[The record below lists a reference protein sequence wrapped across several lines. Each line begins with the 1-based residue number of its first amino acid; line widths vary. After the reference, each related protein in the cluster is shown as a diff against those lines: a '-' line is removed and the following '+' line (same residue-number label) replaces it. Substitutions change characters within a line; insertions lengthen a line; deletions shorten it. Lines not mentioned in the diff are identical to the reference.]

1 MTDQERTSADR
12 RADGQD
18 RAAEPTGTRVTVGSH
33 AADLL
38 SDLDRTP
45 RPDDDSSSL
54 PRPSFAAWLG
64 SLGSGSEND
73 TMLRFAPSAANSV
86 DITHAHPSGLVQFMA
101 GRRTRLSTLLRTP
114 DGFAASRGTARQ
126 LRGKIQELAEDR
138 GVDVGYVAAG
148 LATWRIVDEGRS
160 TQYSAPVLL
169 ARLSLTLRPE
179 QDDYELQMTERAR
192 LNPALARYFRDRF
205 GITLS
210 PQDYRSAAYATA
222 KFEPMPAMELLRHQG
237 QEVRGLVVEHR
248 LLVSTFADLAD
259 TASVDVVDSSH
270 PVVSALYDAQT
281 GMVPR
286 RAELAET
293 GLPPLDERH
302 PRDETLVLDADAS
315 QQRVLDHISSGQ
327 SLVVDTPPGT
337 GQTQTAAN
345 AAAQLAAAG
354 KRVLVVAERTA
365 TLQDFKG
372 RLGSVGLDSMVLD
385 LPAGAGPE
393 GTRHQL
399 IEALLRT
406 ERATEPA
413 VNRVQS
419 TVVERRHRLIDHVRS
434 LHSVR
439 ERWGCSPFQAM
450 QSLAALTA
458 LPTPPST
465 TVRLKRSVLDSTVNR
480 EQTASKLVRAGELG
494 SFSRSSTESPWYG
507 ARLRNVQETEEAFG
521 LAEDLAQSV
530 PTLQA
535 KLDQATAQAQIS
547 TGASFTEWMQQIRLL
562 TDVRTSLDQFTPD
575 IFDRP
580 VTDLISAT
588 ATGAWRRQHGV
599 EMSSMTRSR
608 LRRVA
613 KEYIRPG
620 VNIPDLHESLV
631 AVQEQRAQWGRWAT
645 TQRHPS
651 VPSGLESL
659 ATQGAEVD
667 VALQR
672 LQGMLAGQQDTDLLL
687 ENLPADRL
695 RATLDR
701 LVQDRQTLATLPE
714 RTLVNDQLREHGL
727 AELMTDLRRREVPQD
742 QLTSELE
749 LAWWQSALEAM
760 ISGDDYLA
768 MVDGDSLRRL
778 EAEYR
783 LADAAHLESGAARL
797 RWTLAS
803 RWQSGT
809 SQYRASA
816 RALKSLLKDGS
827 PDADSLARLDHELLQ
842 SLVPVWTTSPLALAE
857 FSGELRFDTVLLL
870 DAESLALTTA
880 LGAVSRADQVVAF
893 GDDVSGSPQPFH
905 VSVDPTATTEG
916 PREVESAYAA
926 LSVVLP
932 TLQQT
937 VMHRGLDRRLT
948 RLLGG
953 QLYEGRLEMMPLAG
967 ELTGTQRPVR
977 VEFLPGGTGMPG
989 AGDEGVE
996 STTTEVNRAVD
1007 LVFEHI
1013 RRHPEESLAVITAS
1027 PLHARRVAEA
1037 IRLNLPNNP
1046 WAAPYFSHTEEPFVV
1061 APMARARGLV
1071 RDQVIFTLGYGRTP
1085 HGRVVHHFGP
1095 LSEPGGRELYATAMT
1110 RARHRLHVLSCIHPE
1125 DIDPQRLGGG
1135 ALDFYGLLHT
1145 YLKDV
1150 SVQGSEA
1157 ARDPL
1162 VADLAHRLSQRHGT
1176 VIPDF
1181 AGAVDL
1187 AAWNPLGMPSWD
1199 GQSSGDPAVPVALL
1213 SDGSDQYRSMSVRE
1227 RSRQRPEQLEH
1238 NGWRYLPLWTID
1250 VFADPGGCAATIASY
1265 LGLPAAGE
1273 GPGADAQDFA
1283 ADEDETPVDTTGLDP
1298 APQGNPVEDEPDQDR
1313 DQDRDDS
1320 GEVGL
1325 DELFDGQDRDER

>member
-1 MTDQERTSADR
+1 MTDQERTSADE
-12 RADGQD
+12 RAEGREPD
-18 RAAEPTGTRVTVGSH
+18 RGRQAGRPQSTSAEFLT
-33 AADLL
+33 DL
-38 SDLDRTP
+38 SDP
-45 RPDDDSSSL
+45 QGPDDGASTL
-54 PRPSFAAWLG
+54 HRPSFSAWLG

-73 TMLRFAPSAANSV
+73 TMLRFAPSVANSV
-86 DITHAHPSGLVQFMA
+86 DISHAHPSGLVQFMA

-114 DGFAASRGTARQ
+114 EGFAASRGTARQ

-148 LATWRIVDEGRS
+148 LATWRIVEEGRS
-160 TQYSAPVLL
+160 TQFSAPVLL
-169 ARLSLTLRPE
+169 ARISLTLRRE
-179 QDDYELQMTERAR
+179 QDDYELQMSERAR
-192 LNPALARYFRDRF
+192 LNPALVRFFRDRF
-205 GITLS
+205 GIALD
-210 PQDYRSAAYATA
+210 PVDYRNAAYATA
-222 KFEPMPAMELLRHQG
+222 KFEPMPALELLRHQG
-237 QEVRGLVVEHR
+237 QEIRGLVVENR

-259 TASVDVVDSSH
+259 TASVDVVDSTH
-270 PVVSALYDAQT
+270 PVVSALYDAHT

-286 RAELAET
+286 REELVET

-315 QQRVLDHISSGQ
+315 QQRVLDQIGTGQ
-327 SLVVDTPPGT
+327 SLVVNTPPGT

-345 AAAQLAAAG
+345 AAAQLASAG

-365 TLQDFKG
+365 TLDDFKA

-385 LPAGAGPE
+385 LPAGGGPE
-393 GTRHQL
+393 NVRRQL
-399 IEALLRT
+399 VEALLRT

-413 VNRVQS
+413 VSRVQS
-419 TVVERRHRLIDHVRS
+419 TVVERRHRLTDHVRS

-507 ARLRNVQETEEAFG
+507 ARLRNVQETEEAYG
-521 LAEDLAQSV
+521 LAEDLAASV
-530 PTLQA
+530 PALQA

-547 TGASFTEWMQQIRLL
+547 TGTTFSQWVRQIRLL
-562 TDVRTSLDQFTPD
+562 TDVRTSLDRFTPD

-588 ATGAWRRQHGV
+588 ASGAWRKQHGV

-620 VNIPDLHESLV
+620 VTIPDLHESLV
-631 AVQEQRAQWGRWAT
+631 AVQDQRAQWSQWAT
-645 TQRHPS
+645 SQRHPA
-651 VPSGLESL
+651 VPSGLEAL
-659 ATQGAEVD
+659 ASQGAEVT
-667 VALQR
+667 AAMHR
-672 LQGMLAGQQDTDLLL
+672 LQGMLAEPQDPDQKL
-687 ENLPADRL
+687 ENLPADQL

-701 LVQDRQTLATLPE
+701 LVQDRETLATLPE

-727 AELMTDLRRREVPQD
+727 ADLMTDLRRREVPTER
-742 QLTSELE
+742 LTSELE

-768 MVDGDSLRRL
+768 MVDGEALRRL
-778 EAEYR
+778 ESEYR
-783 LADAAHLESGAARL
+783 LADAAHLETGGARL
-797 RWTLAS
+797 RWTLAE
-803 RWQSGT
+803 RWNQGT
-809 SQYRASA
+809 SQFRASA

-870 DAESLALTTA
+870 DAESLALVTA
-880 LGAVSRADQVVAF
+880 LGAISRADQVVAF

-905 VSVDPTATTEG
+905 VSVDPTATIEG
-916 PREVESAYAA
+916 PREVESVYAA
-926 LSVVLP
+926 LSEVLP
-932 TLQQT
+932 TLGQT

-948 RLLGG
+948 RLLAG
-953 QLYEGRLEMMPLAG
+953 QLYEGRLDMLPLAS
-967 ELTGTQRPVR
+967 ELTGSDRPVR

-996 STTTEVNRAVD
+996 STTTEVNKTVD

-1013 RRHPEESLAVITAS
+1013 QRRPQESLAVITAS

-1046 WAAPYFSHTEEPFVV
+1046 WATPFFSRAQEPFVV

-1145 YLKDV
+1145 YLKDARP
-1150 SVQGSEA
+1150 QGADS

-1162 VADLAHRLSQRHGT
+1162 VADLAHRLAQRHGT

-1181 AGAVDL
+1181 AGSVDL

-1199 GQSSGDPAVPVALL
+1199 GQSAGEPAVPVALL

-1227 RSRQRPEQLEH
+1227 RSRQRPDQLER
-1238 NGWRYLPLWTID
+1238 NGWRYLPMWTID
-1250 VFADPGGCAATIASY
+1250 VFSDPAGCASTVASY

-1273 GPGADAQDFA
+1273 GPGGDAA
-1283 ADEDETPVDTTGLDP
+1283 AFGPDEDEVTPVDTAGLERSSISGLDDD
-1298 APQGNPVEDEPDQDR
+1298 AQAEPDHPG
-1313 DQDRDDS
+1313 DQA
-1320 GEVGL
+1320 EEQMHA